1 MSDIDGG
8 VGNRYAQSDSLVD
21 DLDIVVVPGTIGPD
35 LLSVTAD
42 TIGSD
47 SIVSGDHGAMT
58 PLGAMILENLSI
70 SVQGNSLNIPLAPA
84 PNTVLF
90 NALGIRIVLN
100 EQASSSN
107 MGSASQVTNAIHI
120 ELQDILTVGGLVSG
134 DIIVAHS
141 DAQMAS
147 VVPEPATFVALG
159 AGLGLLTLLRR
170 RPGRR

>member
-1 MSDIDGG
+1 
-8 VGNRYAQSDSLVD
+8 
-21 DLDIVVVPGTIGPD
+21 
-35 LLSVTAD
+35 
-42 TIGSD
+42 
-47 SIVSGDHGAMT
+47 
-58 PLGAMILENLSI
+58 
-70 SVQGNSLNIPLAPA
+70 
-84 PNTVLF
+84 
-90 NALGIRIVLN
+90 
-100 EQASSSN
+100 